1 MEPNNNNSNKGMF
14 NFKAENVEQSA
25 FVEQPEEKRDNNQ
38 QQQLF
43 KLEEIE
49 GHNQNLIK
57 EEIERQYKVKLGK
70 VQEERE
76 MYEQKLGEAEA
87 LVEAELKKEKVVP
100 AKSRTMLKDLE
111 NKISFYKNR
120 LDTLGSKEKKLAMD
134 YENGIE
140 GEVLALEKEDSFFSF
155 GVKKHNVEKTQQR
168 SLIELTVDGTE
179 KFLVSEF
186 FYNLLFKHQTEAL

>member
-1 MEPNNNNSNKGMF
+1 
-14 NFKAENVEQSA
+14 
-25 FVEQPEEKRDNNQ
+25 
-38 QQQLF
+38 
-43 KLEEIE
+43 
-49 GHNQNLIK
+49 
-57 EEIERQYKVKLGK
+57 
-70 VQEERE
+70 
-76 MYEQKLGEAEA
+76 MYEQKLGEVEA
-87 LVEAELKKEKVVP
+87 LVEAELEKEKVVP

-120 LDTLGSKEKKLAMD
+120 LDTLGSKEKKLGMD

-140 GEVLALEKEDSFFSF
+140 GDVLALEKEDSFFSF

>member
-1 MEPNNNNSNKGMF
+1 MEPNNNNKGMF
-14 NFKAENVEQSA
+14 SFKAENVEHSV
-25 FVEQPEEKRDNNQ
+25 FVEQPEETRDNNQ

-87 LVEAELKKEKVVP
+87 LVEAELEKEKVVP

-140 GEVLALEKEDSFFSF
+140 GDVLALEKEDSFFSF

-179 KFLVSEF
+179 KFLISEF

>member
-140 GEVLALEKEDSFFSF
+140 GDVLALEKEDSFFSF